1 MHTIEK
7 QERPN
12 FSFVLPAIS
21 RDGSL
26 SFSSQVFIALN
37 NQWVDFCVRVFFFRK
52 TVHAV
57 RMENIVKGT
66 MGIKGSGV

>member
-1 MHTIEK
+1 MHNIEK
-7 QERPN
+7 RERPN
-12 FSFVLPAIS
+12 FSFVLPPHLTWT
-21 RDGSL
+21 SL

-37 NQWVDFCVRVFFFRK
+37 NQWVDFCVRVFFFFE

-57 RMENIVKGT
+57 RIENIVKGT

>member
-1 MHTIEK
+1 MHNIEK

-12 FSFVLPAIS
+12 FSFVLPPIS
-21 RDGSL
+21 REPHCL
-26 SFSSQVFIALN
+26 FPAKVFIALN

-57 RMENIVKGT
+57 RIENIVKGT